1 MITKS
6 PSYMSFLFHFIAF
19 SPLFHDTAEL

>member
-6 PSYMSFLFHFIAF
+6 PSFWHRS
-19 SPLFHDTAEL
+19 